1 MGLEERKVASHSS
14 AEKHHLLMSAINA
27 AMMAYAEKLEE
38 IAEANSVKVAHV
50 KQLALHAPP
59 ITQRRKVSDWNIMVH
74 FKGKEINEGIGF
86 WFRCNVS
93 F

>member
-1 MGLEERKVASHSS
+1 MASHLS

-27 AMMAYAEKLEE
+27 ATMAYEEKLEE

-59 ITQRRKVSDWNIMVH
+59 IKQRRKVLDWDIMVH
-74 FKGKEINEGIGF
+74 FKGKDLNKGICF
-86 WFRCNVS
+86 WFRCNVH